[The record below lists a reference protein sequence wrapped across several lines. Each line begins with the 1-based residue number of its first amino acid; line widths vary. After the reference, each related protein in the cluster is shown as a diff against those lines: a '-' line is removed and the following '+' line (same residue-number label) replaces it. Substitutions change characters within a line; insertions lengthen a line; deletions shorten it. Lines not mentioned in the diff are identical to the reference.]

1 MGIFIDKGRLAQVA
15 EFVREQ
21 SDDEELLLDMLEG
34 ETDLFEIVRK
44 LLEANEDDE
53 GRKVAL
59 TEQMNIRKERRD
71 KCDNRIAKRRE
82 LIRELMEIAGIQK
95 LPMPEATI
103 SRQKVKGKVVVK
115 EAEAVPHEFCK
126 VVYKPDMEKIK
137 AEYLISTTL
146 PNWLGIEPERETIV
160 IRRG

>member
-71 KCDNRIAKRRE
+71 RCDSRIARRRE
-82 LIRELMEIAGIQK
+82 LIRELMEIAGVQK
-95 LPMPEATI
+95 LPLAEATVT
-103 SRQKVKGKVVVK
+103 RQKVKAKVSVK
-115 EAEAVPHEFCK
+115 DAEAVPHSLCK
-126 VVYKPDMEKIK
+126 VIYKPDMDKIK
-137 AEYLISTTL
+137 AQYSLSPIL